1 MNDFINKNKIY
12 ILPSILLVLN
22 IPAVI
27 FLFLIVA
34 KTVDLIT
41 INPPIVS
48 GISLNLNGI
57 FIKKWKIIASIFNTN
72 KIEGMIYILFLFIK

>member
-1 MNDFINKNKIY
+1 MNDLDRNKINR
-12 ILPSILLVLN
+12 LKLLYESELYDNKGLSANTTN

-41 INPPIVS
+41 INPPIIS
-48 GISLNLNGI
+48 GISSNLNGI
-57 FIKKWKIIASIFNTN
+57 FIKK
-72 KIEGMIYILFLFIK
+72 